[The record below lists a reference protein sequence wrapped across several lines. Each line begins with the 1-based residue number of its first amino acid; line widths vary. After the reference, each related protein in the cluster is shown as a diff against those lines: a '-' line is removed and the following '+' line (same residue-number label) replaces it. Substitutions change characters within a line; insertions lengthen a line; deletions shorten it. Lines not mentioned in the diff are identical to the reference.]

1 MYIYGTLTMQSSHH
15 VTYIAPA
22 KTQLKINCGCV
33 IHISC
38 DETCHI
44 FSCINDSIL

>member
-22 KTQLKINCGCV
+22 KTQLIKLV
-33 IHISC
+33 V
-38 DETCHI
+38 
-44 FSCINDSIL
+44 